1 MRALARPFFAHA
13 VAPAA
18 RLVVLPVSQL
28 RFTLSSNMATAAA
41 FPAIPRSHG
50 IASVTHRLAPQ
61 PTAESAIVYFSTTAD
76 LVAAA
81 PSPLEAAD
89 AERETT
95 LLQYAKGGDGTPAH
109 RVLYASAGKAITL
122 EGLRKATIAGTEH
135 VAPCATSRLYVAPFC
150 ACSCRL
156 LACTQGAR
164 CGVCA
169 ARVCQL

>member
-1 MRALARPFFAHA
+1 MRALARPFVAHA
-13 VAPAA
+13 LASIA
-18 RLVVLPVSQL
+18 RLAVLPVSQL
-28 RFTLSSNMATAAA
+28 RFALSAKMATATV

-61 PTAESAIVYFSTTAD
+61 PTAESAIVRFATTAD

-109 RVLYASAGKAITL
+109 RVLYASTGKTITL
-122 EGLRKATIAGTEH
+122 EGLRKATIAG
-135 VAPCATSRLYVAPFC
+135 A
-150 ACSCRL
+150 
-156 LACTQGAR
+156 
-164 CGVCA
+164 
-169 ARVCQL
+169 